1 MKVSERVL
9 KMRFRKSMRTDD
21 MQFRFSPGHGATNVI
36 FIVRELLEKFISQE
50 LSTQITPAFSDSF
63 GKIMLDKAN

>member
-1 MKVSERVL
+1 
-9 KMRFRKSMRTDD
+9 MRTDD
-21 MQFRFSPGHGATNVI
+21 MLFRFSPGHGATNVI

-63 GKIMLDKAN
+63 GKIMLDKGN